1 MPSDVSRVTQ
11 DVFRVRKP
19 LLRRRLRQALVITS
33 IALFGLSSGAG
44 PAWAHGG
51 SASEEG
57 YVLVQQ
63 ALGHLAHGITHES
76 MDLAMEKIDA
86 ALVVKDQDGVAVAEV
101 EKAKLALAAGHIA
114 QTRALLQGSIKE
126 AMSKLKPATGEET
139 GTTMVVPALPGRK
152 ALTGGD
158 WGMLAAALVL
168 VLAGIGLAFRFRPQ
182 DTVGELRRRLGASG
196 TVVGH
201 DAGDPPVVEAKL

>member
-11 DVFRVRKP
+11 DVPRVRRP

-33 IALFGLSSGAG
+33 IALFGLTAGAG
-44 PAWAHGG
+44 PASAHGG
-51 SASEEG
+51 SPSKEG
-57 YVLVQQ
+57 YILVQQ
-63 ALGHLAHGITHES
+63 ALGHLAHGITHDS

-86 ALVVKDQDGVAVAEV
+86 ALVVEDHEGVAVAEV
-101 EKAKLALAAGHIA
+101 KKAKLALDAGHIA

-126 AMSKLKPATGEET
+126 ALSMLKPATGEET
-139 GTTMVVPALPGRK
+139 GTTVVVPALPGRK

-158 WGMLAAALVL
+158 WGMLVAALVL
-168 VLAGIGLAFRFRPQ
+168 ALAGIGLAFRFRPD

-196 TVVGH
+196 IVVGH
-201 DAGDPPVVEAKL
+201 DAGNTPVVKAGL